1 MSDKKLK
8 TALVTGA
15 NRGIG
20 YEVSR
25 QLLQKGINVCLGC
38 RDLREGEAAKVR
50 LHQETGSMPHL
61 IELDV
66 TRHDHIE
73 KAREYID
80 SNFGGLDILINNAA
94 VFLDPPSNGPNDLG
108 DRSVLRAKP
117 ETIVQTFHVNTLGPL
132 ALMQAFVPGMR
143 ERNYGRVVNVSSG
156 DGQLSDMNGGKPA
169 YRLSKV
175 SLNALTRIFADE
187 LKGTNVLVNSV
198 CPGWV
203 KTRMGGPS
211 AKREVSTAVGTII
224 WLALLEGNGPQ
235 GGFFRDF
242 KPLAW

>member
-1 MSDKKLK
+1 MLTSK

-20 YEVSR
+20 FEVVK
-25 QLLQKGINVCLGC
+25 QLLQDGIQVILAC
-38 RDLREGEAAKVR
+38 RDAQEGKVAQQVLKDSVGREPV
-50 LHQETGSMPHL
+50 L

-66 TRHDHIE
+66 TKKSHIE
-73 KAREYID
+73 AAVQEVERR
-80 SNFGGLDILINNAA
+80 FGGLDILINNAA
-94 VFLDPPSNGPNDLG
+94 VFLDPPSDKELG
-108 DRSVLRAKP
+108 LGRRSVFQAQQ
-117 ETIVQTFHVNTLGPL
+117 ETILNTMLINTFGPL
-132 ALMQAFVPGMR
+132 SLMQAFVPGMR
-143 ERNYGRVVNVSSG
+143 ERGYGRVVNVSSG

-187 LKGTNVLVNSV
+187 LKETNVLVNSV

-211 AKREVSTAVGTII
+211 AKREVSQAVGTIL
-224 WLALLEGNGPQ
+224 WLARLEGRGPQ
-235 GGFFRDF
+235 GGFFRDYRSI
-242 KPLAW
+242 AW